1 MVLIRSA
8 IAGDTDY
15 TGTKLADVQKNL
27 SDWKTDAEDT
37 IDELYGLRNQVNEN
51 SNQVDRYADVVDFI
65 HLIVEE
71 LEKFLVDFDRLLKEL
86 PISVETR
93 HPELVKQ
100 LARRNRELEWVCLD
114 FKNEHINRRLKDENL
129 RFLLDQIYKQ
139 SRSQLLDFRDLSNLA
154 ERLNTYIET
163 REVAGP
169 LSVEDI
175 DVFELKPNF
184 CGVGINL
191 NHLIKRVFQL
201 WRARSLSKRQNR
213 EAIRS

>member
-15 TGTKLADVQKNL
+15 AGTTLSDIQSNL
-27 SDWKTDAEDT
+27 SDWKKDAEDT
-37 IDELYGLRNQVNEN
+37 IDELYVLRNQVNEN
-51 SNQVDRYADVVDFI
+51 SDQVDRYADVVDFI

-71 LEKFLVDFDRLLKEL
+71 LEKFLVDFDRLLGEL
-86 PISVETR
+86 PFSVETR

-114 FKNEHINRRLKDENL
+114 FKNEHINRQLKDENF

-154 ERLNTYIET
+154 ERLNTFIEP
-163 REVAGP
+163 RQAAGQ
-169 LSVEDI
+169 LSVDDI

-191 NHLIKRVFQL
+191 NHLIKRALQV

>member
-86 PISVETR
+86 PVSVETR
-93 HPELVKQ
+93 HPELVK
-100 LARRNRELEWVCLD
+100 AAC
-114 FKNEHINRRLKDENL
+114 K
-129 RFLLDQIYKQ
+129 
-139 SRSQLLDFRDLSNLA
+139 A
-154 ERLNTYIET
+154 E
-163 REVAGP
+163 
-169 LSVEDI
+169 
-175 DVFELKPNF
+175 
-184 CGVGINL
+184 
-191 NHLIKRVFQL
+191 
-201 WRARSLSKRQNR
+201 
-213 EAIRS
+213 